1 MEFRGILKVL
11 DARFVAIPGRLA
23 FSLPFSLLLG
33 QRGRCPSLL
42 FSFYADGVRVEF
54 RGDPSM
60 EGVGNVGLGWNSVG
74 TVGEGFPIARRRS
87 YREFMIK

>member
-1 MEFRGILKVL
+1 MEFRGDYESARCPIRRHTGKASVL
-11 DARFVAIPGRLA
+11 VAIFVVARA
-23 FSLPFSLLLG
+23 TRTLPL
-33 QRGRCPSLL
+33 PA

-74 TVGEGFPIARRRS
+74 TVGGGFPIARWS
-87 YREFMIK
+87 LPIF